1 MMELPF
7 KLRRARLQLMLK
19 HPYLASAVAR
29 FPLILRNREEGIGT
43 MATDGYHIYAN
54 PGFIEKINSDELLG
68 VLAHELMHN
77 LLGHLEREQ
86 EPEPGRWNVA
96 IDHATNLLLEEMN
109 FSLPDPKCCERR
121 FHGLTAEQIYQRLST
136 RDESDNWDLHLEIG
150 KAGETPCGTED
161 RQIENHQDSGEGDGE
176 EKQTLHGN
184 GEDAEADTPTR
195 LELKR
200 IREGLQREML
210 REIQELSQ
218 TGKLPGNLPGL
229 LKKELE
235 MAGAAQIPWQDL
247 LSRFM
252 GGLRRSNFRSFPFN
266 RRHIW
271 RGICLPSVG
280 TPGPEHLVAAVDTS
294 GSMSEPLLSQILSEL
309 DRIKSVAECGM
320 SLIECDYD
328 IGRVQEV
335 DPWETSS
342 LDFNRW
348 QFTGRGGTSLKPPF
362 RWLDQKIENEG
373 LIPDAMIYM
382 TDGYGD
388 FPEECPVPTLWVV
401 PESGLHSEGFPF
413 GEVLHFPGF

>member
-1 MMELPF
+1 MSQLPF
-7 KLRRARLQLMLK
+7 KLRRARLQLMLN
-19 HPYLASAVAR
+19 HPYMASAVTR
-29 FPLILRNREEGIGT
+29 FPLVQRSLEEGIGT
-43 MATDGYHIYAN
+43 MATDGYRIYAN
-54 PGFIEKINSDELLG
+54 PVFCEKITEDELLG

-86 EPEPGRWNVA
+86 GRDPGKWNVA

-109 FSLPDPKCCERR
+109 FSMPDPKCCERR
-121 FHGLTAEQIYQRLST
+121 YHGLTAEEIYKMLPT
-136 RDESDNWDLHLEIG
+136 HDESKNWDLHLDPG
-150 KAGETPCGTED
+150 KGSENPCGTKDLQE
-161 RQIENHQDSGEGDGE
+161 EEHEDSGE
-176 EKQTLHGN
+176 GN
-184 GEDAEADTPTR
+184 GEDAEPEIPTR

-210 REIQELSQ
+210 REIKELSRA
-218 TGKLPGNLPGL
+218 GRLPGNLPGL
-229 LKKELE
+229 LKQEIDQ
-235 MAGAAQIPWQDL
+235 AGAAQIPWQDL

-252 GGLRRSNFRSFPFN
+252 GGLRRSDFRSFPFN
-266 RRHIW
+266 KRHIW

-280 TPGPEHLVAAVDTS
+280 TPGPEHLVAAIDTS
-294 GSMSEPLLSQILSEL
+294 GSMSENLLSQILSEL

-328 IGRVQEV
+328 IGRVREV
-335 DPWETSS
+335 DPWEASS
-342 LDFNRW
+342 IDFNRW

-388 FPEECPVPTLWVV
+388 FPEECPVPTLWAV
-401 PESGLHSEGFPF
+401 PESGLESDQFPF
-413 GEVLHFPGF
+413 GEVLHIPGF

>member
-7 KLRRARLQLMLK
+7 KLKRARLQLMLK

-29 FPLILRNREEGIGT
+29 FPLILRNREEGINT
-43 MATDGYHIYAN
+43 MATDGYRIYAN
-54 PGFIEKINSDELLG
+54 PGYVEKISSDELLG

-86 EPEPGRWNVA
+86 ERKPGRWNVA

-121 FHGLTAEQIYQRLST
+121 FHGLTAEQIYQKLSAH
-136 RDESDNWDLHLEIG
+136 DKSDNWDQHLTISDG
-150 KAGETPCGTED
+150 GSQNGLVKPQLSLED
-161 RQIENHQDSGEGDGE
+161 DPQQTNEKSVLNSEGE
-176 EKQTLHGN
+176 E
-184 GEDAEADTPTR
+184 ESSMDRPTR

-200 IREGLQREML
+200 IREGLQREMI
-210 REIQELSQ
+210 REIQELSRA
-218 TGKLPGNLPGL
+218 GKLPGNLPGF
-229 LKKELE
+229 LKQEIG

-252 GGLRRSNFRSFPFN
+252 GGLRRSDFRSFPFN
-266 RRHIW
+266 KRHIW

-294 GSMSEPLLSQILSEL
+294 GSMSENLLSQILSEL

-328 IGRVQEV
+328 IGRVREV
-335 DPWETSS
+335 DPWEASS
-342 LDFNRW
+342 IDFNRW

-388 FPEECPVPTLWVV
+388 FPEECPVPTLWAV
-401 PESGLHSEGFPF
+401 PESGLESENFPF
-413 GEVLHFPGF
+413 GEVLRIPEF